1 MCPKDGRLTYKR
13 HDDYDATVVSGT
25 RSTYCYRFTKKAL
38 HIQLRQYSC
47 YCRWCAR
54 CQYSKCQQLSVV
66 RHNPDKPIRALG
78 AGYRIWNQEGWRPVM
93 QGRKSAPDP
102 AVTRV
107 LVQSAAAAEAY
118 VSKQRRGAT
127 LAVRTQVDGSATFW
141 LTSKESEIF
150 PAPKSQ
156 PNLDIKKGEKI
167 VKIVW
172 YDRLSDCKYIRLDDI
187 SHIAV
192 SSVLVTVSNIM
203 WQRTT
208 TNRYYLGDH
217 THNTLTDLV
226 NDLSE
231 L

>member
-1 MCPKDGRLTYKR
+1 M
-13 HDDYDATVVSGT
+13 
-25 RSTYCYRFTKKAL
+25 
-38 HIQLRQYSC
+38 
-47 YCRWCAR
+47 
-54 CQYSKCQQLSVV
+54 
-66 RHNPDKPIRALG
+66 
-78 AGYRIWNQEGWRPVM
+78 
-93 QGRKSAPDP
+93 
-102 AVTRV
+102 
-107 LVQSAAAAEAY
+107 
-118 VSKQRRGAT
+118 SKQRRGAT

-141 LTSKESEIF
+141 LASKESEIF